1 MGGGGLDLRLASTWG
16 GGGDGIYGGA
26 QPRSRTA
33 EGRGRRSQ
41 GRTPPTPAVPG
52 TSTAVPNRASD
63 DGIFP
68 GQNQSGGIQEGLELQ
83 LSTGGSRRPHGTRR
97 RRRPE
102 RRAARFRR
110 CCDGGGGWL
119 RFSFAASAAAAAAA
133 ADVISPLAALR
144 PRTRTRRRRRP
155 ERRVAQ
161 LRRRRRLAAL
171 AAAAAAAL
179 RAGMKRWHL
188 LCKTIHWRGR
198 GALGRC
204 KLVNFSFLAPAA
216 TDGRAA
222 ARKDAR

>member
-1 MGGGGLDLRLASTWG
+1 MVFFRAKIKAEEFRRVWSCSFPQVAVGGHTGHGGGG
-16 GGGDGIYGGA
+16 
-26 QPRSRTA
+26 
-33 EGRGRRSQ
+33 GR
-41 GRTPPTPAVPG
+41 
-52 TSTAVPNRASD
+52 
-63 DGIFP
+63 
-68 GQNQSGGIQEGLELQ
+68 SGGPLGF
-83 LSTGGSRRPHGTRR
+83 GV
-97 RRRPE
+97 
-102 RRAARFRR
+102 AAT
-110 CCDGGGGWL
+110 
-119 RFSFAASAAAAAAA
+119 AAAAGCASPSLLD

-144 PRTRTRRRRRP
+144 PGTRTRRRRRP

-216 TDGRAA
+216 TDGHAA